1 MKLITVRTGSSI
13 CISDYFDGVWL
24 RENANKKGERNYTTA
39 MNAFKNFLARG
50 TVMATDITTRTMR
63 EFEDYLK
70 DKPRAISLYCSCVA
84 KVFNDARLYY
94 NDEDNGVITIK
105 HSLARYHA
113 PKQNVA
119 KKRALSVEDIRK
131 IFALPYDNF
140 KVKGL
145 QSRHDLALDCFRL
158 SFCLLGMNSVDL
170 FSAKDCKDWVVSY
183 YREKTK
189 DRRNDRALMRVEVPE
204 CIRGIAERYK
214 DDERVFNFHRRFS
227 TAQDFNRSINIGLKE
242 VGRELGIDNLQFYA
256 ARHSMASIAV
266 NKAGIDRWTVNAM
279 LNHTDMS
286 MRVTELYIERDFAP
300 LNAANRKLLD
310 FVFASE

>member
-1 MKLITVRTGSSI
+1 
-13 CISDYFDGVWL
+13 
-24 RENANKKGERNYTTA
+24 
-39 MNAFKNFLARG
+39 MNAFKLFLARG
-50 TVMATDITTRTMR
+50 TVMASDITARTLAD
-63 EFEDYLK
+63 FEGYLK
-70 DKPRAISLYCSCVA
+70 DRPRAVSLYCSCVA

-94 NDEDNGVITIK
+94 NDEENGVIVIK

-119 KKRALSVEDIRK
+119 RKRALSVDDIRR
-131 IFALPYDNF
+131 IFALPYDNLR
-140 KVKGL
+140 VKGL

-158 SFCLLGMNSVDL
+158 SFCLLGMNSADL
-170 FSAKDCKDWVVSY
+170 FAATDCKGWVISY
-183 YREKTK
+183 CREKTK
-189 DRRNDRALMRVEVPE
+189 DRRNDRAWMQVEVPE
-204 CIRGIAERYK
+204 YVRGIAERYK
-214 DDERVFNFHRRFS
+214 DSERVFNFHRRFS

-279 LNHTDMS
+279 LNHTDVS

-300 LNAANRKLLD
+300 LNAANRKLLG
-310 FVFASE
+310 FVFGKEQTAIYERMKGKGF